1 MTRVTINVNTGALSD
16 RAAVAAIEG
25 CFGQADNVMFFGVGF
40 GRVAAAAFDRLVPN
54 LATQAN
60 VLCQL
65 TGQDHIKVLV
75 EGADGRSSGVLLG
88 PAANSLGDF
97 SLRDFVQVPR

>member
-16 RAAVAAIEG
+16 RAATAAIEG

-40 GRVAAAAFDRLVPN
+40 GRVAAAAFDRTVPN

-75 EGADGRSSGVLLG
+75 EDTDGRPSGILLG
-88 PAANSLGDF
+88 PGAHSLGDF
-97 SLRDFVQVPR
+97 SLRDFARVPK